1 MINTLKSNFSNI
13 SILKPRIESSACVFS
28 LPHSGREYMSSFI
41 DSSRLEYKILRSSE
55 DFFLDYFFD
64 ISPEYGSSLIK
75 ANFPR
80 AFLDLNREP
89 FELDPEMF
97 SDKLPEFINTS
108 SKKVALGLG
117 TIPRV
122 VSNGREIYTNKLK
135 WKDAEKRIENFYFPF
150 HMNLKQLLIKKKSV
164 FGFSVLIDCHSMP
177 SMTQSIID
185 SRNHML
191 PDFILGD
198 NFSKSSSKDL
208 SSFIEDFLINKGYTV
223 IRNNPYSGG
232 FITQNYGK
240 PLNHIHAIQ
249 IEINRSLYM
258 DEQNIEINDGYLLL
272 QKNLKDLIR
281 ELSQITK
288 NNFFSKSHNQLAAE

>member
-1 MINTLKSNFSNI
+1 MINTLKSNFSSI

-28 LPHSGREYMSSFI
+28 LPHSGREYMPSFI
-41 DSSRLEYKILRSSE
+41 DSSKLDYKILRSSE

-64 ISPEYGSSLIK
+64 IAPGYGSSLIK

-89 FELDPEMF
+89 FELDPDMF
-97 SDKLPEFINTS
+97 CEKLPEFINTR

-122 VSNGREIYTNKLK
+122 VSNSREIYKNKLK
-135 WKDAEKRIENFYFPF
+135 WNDAEKRIENFYFPF
-150 HMNLKQLLIKKKSV
+150 HMNLKQLLIKKKSE

-177 SMTQSIID
+177 SMTQAIID

-198 NFSKSSSKDL
+198 NFSKSSSKEL

-240 PLNHIHAIQ
+240 PLNNIHAIQ

-288 NNFFSKSHNQLAAE
+288 NNFFSKNHNQLAAE

>member
-41 DSSRLEYKILRSSE
+41 DSSRLEYKILRSAE

-75 ANFPR
+75 AHFPR

-97 SDKLPEFINTS
+97 SDKMPEFINTS

-122 VSNGREIYTNKLK
+122 VSNSREIYKNKLK
-135 WKDAEKRIENFYFPF
+135 WEDAEKRIEDFYFPF

-198 NFSKSSSKDL
+198 NFSKSSNRHISRFKKNIYL
-208 SSFIEDFLINKGYTV
+208 C
-223 IRNNPYSGG
+223 IRK
-232 FITQNYGK
+232 FWV
-240 PLNHIHAIQ
+240 
-249 IEINRSLYM
+249 
-258 DEQNIEINDGYLLL
+258 
-272 QKNLKDLIR
+272 
-281 ELSQITK
+281 
-288 NNFFSKSHNQLAAE
+288 